1 MAEKKPIWEEMGPKL
16 TVPARRRAVVPVDG
30 TSFYSTTS
38 TIRRYSYHFGG
49 A

>member
-1 MAEKKPIWEEMGPKL
+1 MSEKKPIWEEMGPKL
-16 TVPARRRAVVPVDG
+16 TVPSRRHHHVPVDG